1 MRRPRARRC
10 RAPQPATPRYPVA
23 VAARGDRGDVAHL
36 VQLRFAGRG
45 WVTVGVGADRV
56 SAAARAGVLYRSLD
70 APDGEHAT
78 GVRVLSEDELR
89 VEGGDRADQAAALQ
103 LARGSFDS

>member
-1 MRRPRARRC
+1 
-10 RAPQPATPRYPVA
+10 VA

-36 VQLRFAGRG
+36 VQLHFAGRG

-56 SAAARAGVLYRSLD
+56 SAASRAGVLYRRLD
-70 APDGEHAT
+70 GPGGAHAT

-89 VEGGDRADQAAALQ
+89 EEGGDYAVRAAAIQ
-103 LARGSFDS
+103 LARGPFDS